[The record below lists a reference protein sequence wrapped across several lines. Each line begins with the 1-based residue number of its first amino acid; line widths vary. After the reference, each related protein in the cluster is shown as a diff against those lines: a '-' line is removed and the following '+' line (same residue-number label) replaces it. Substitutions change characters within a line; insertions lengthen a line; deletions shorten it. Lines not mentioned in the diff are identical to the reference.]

1 MLTPNLLVT
10 TMAAFNKV
18 DDFLHHHPDRSKM
31 IKTALKSR
39 KLNHDN
45 YLNDIKSF
53 NVRRY
58 FQDLGHQKEGLEPE
72 EADSEDE
79 LDDETDD
86 EI

>member
-10 TMAAFNKV
+10 TMAAYNKV
-18 DDFLHHHPDRSKM
+18 DDFLLHHPDRSKM

-39 KLNHDN
+39 KFNHDN

-58 FQDLGHQKEGLEPE
+58 FEDLGHRTEDLDPEEPE
-72 EADSEDE
+72 SEDE
-79 LDDETDD
+79 LETDD
-86 EI
+86 DEI